1 MSALAQN
8 EAGGA
13 RGRTTLAPGAL
24 VRHPSVAAVWRGAVG
39 AAAVALCY
47 QLVHWSH
54 IVDPRILPSVV
65 DILRQM
71 GLLAID
77 PAFLQAIV
85 DTVTPALTGLAI
97 AACAAIPLG
106 LLLGMSPLAN
116 AVSRGLIDILRSL
129 PGTALIPVFIIT
141 VGQGDMMKT
150 ALVVYVTS
158 WPILFN
164 TVYGV
169 MSVDK
174 VAIESARSCRVAG
187 LALWRRVVL
196 PSAAPFIA
204 TGIRYALPISIV
216 IVIASELIVGSEQGI
231 GGFLL
236 MQQSDTVYRPDAI
249 YAVLLMAGVV
259 GFVLNAIM
267 DWICDRLVG
276 WDTRRGEQS

>member
-1 MSALAQN
+1 M
-8 EAGGA
+8 
-13 RGRTTLAPGAL
+13 TLREFL
-24 VRHPSVAAVWRGAVG
+24 FQPSVSGVWRGFLGAV
-39 AAAVALCY
+39 AVALCY
-47 QLVHWSH
+47 QLIHWSH
-54 IVDPRILPSVV
+54 IVDPRILPPVTA
-65 DILRQM
+65 ILLEM
-71 GLLAID
+71 GLLATN
-77 PAFLQAIV
+77 PEFLQAVV
-85 DTVTPALTGLAI
+85 DTIRPALAGLTV
-97 AACAAIPLG
+97 ACCIAIPLG
-106 LLLGMSPLAN
+106 LVLGMSPLAN
-116 AVSRGLIDILRSL
+116 KVSRGLIDILRSL

-141 VGQGDMMKT
+141 IGQGDMMKT
-150 ALVVYVTS
+150 VLVVYVTS

-164 TVYGV
+164 TIYGV

-174 VAIESARSCRVAG
+174 IAIESARSCRVEG

-236 MQQSDTVYRPDAI
+236 IQQSDTVYRPDAI

-259 GFVLNAIM
+259 GFLLNAVM
-267 DWICDRLVG
+267 DWVCDRLVG